1 MQPPVPLL
9 YFLRPAGAATF
20 RESEEMPAYAIIGG
34 QWGDEGKGKVVD
46 LLSADAHVVARFNG
60 GNNAGHTV
68 ITDAGEFKFHL
79 IPAGILRPECTCIIG
94 NGVVVN
100 PDSFMEEVAGLQE
113 RNVSVDRLVIS
124 DKTQVIMPYHTL
136 LDRLEE
142 EMRAE
147 SGKAIGT
154 TGMGIG
160 PAYMDKAA
168 RSGIRMA
175 DLLDEEA
182 LLRRL
187 SFVLE
192 QKNAIITRLY
202 GKEAVSL
209 EETYERCL
217 EWGRGLRPFIRPV
230 EPILQQAFASGQRVI
245 LEGAQGTLLDVD
257 RRHLSLR
264 HVVVTHGWR
273 RLLRPRHQPKAR
285 AGDRGRVQGVHHAGG
300 IRAASNGAQ
309 RRGGRV
315 HTAESVGVRDH
326 HRSAATLRLV
336 RRGGSPVLGVHQR
349 RDLRHSHAP
358 GRPRRHLA
366 GANLRCL
373 PPGRRDHPRFPDG
386 HLTVGGLRAHIRRPA
401 GLGEGHGKRTQPGR
415 PSPGGRQLPEQ
426 GGGAHRLF
434 H

>member
-1 MQPPVPLL
+1 
-9 YFLRPAGAATF
+9 
-20 RESEEMPAYAIIGG
+20 MPAYAIIGG

-100 PDSFMEEVAGLQE
+100 PDSFMEEVVGLRE
-113 RNVSVDRLVIS
+113 RNISVDRLVIS

-175 DLLDEEA
+175 DLLDEGS
-182 LLRRL
+182 LLKRL

-192 QKNAIITRLY
+192 QKNAVITRLY

-217 EWGRGLRPFIRPV
+217 EWGKGLRPFIRPV
-230 EPILQQAFASGQRVI
+230 EPILQQAFAAGQRVI

-257 RRHLSLR
+257 HGTYPYVTSSSPTVGGACAGLGISPR
-264 HVVVTHGWR
+264 HVQAIAGVYKAYTTRVGSGPLPTELNDEVGEFIRQRAWEYGTTTG
-273 RLLRPRHQPKAR
+273 RPRRCGWFDAVAAR
-285 AGDRGRVQGVHHAGG
+285 
-300 IRAASNGAQ
+300 
-309 RRGGRV
+309 
-315 HTAESVGVRDH
+315 
-326 HRSAATLRLV
+326 
-336 RRGGSPVLGVHQR
+336 VLGDHQR
-349 RDLRHSHAP
+349 RDIRDTHAA
-358 GRPRRHLA
+358 GRTRRHLA
-366 GANLRCL
+366 GADMRRL
-373 PPGRRDHPRFPDG
+373 PARQRDDPRVPDG
-386 HLTVGGLRAHIRRPA
+386 RLSPGGVRAHLRGHARM
-401 GLGEGHGKRTQPGR
+401 GEGHGQRTQNGR
-415 PSPGGRQLPEQ
+415 PAGGSRQLPEP
-426 GGGAHRLF
+426 GAGADRLL

>member
-1 MQPPVPLL
+1 
-9 YFLRPAGAATF
+9 
-20 RESEEMPAYAIIGG
+20 MPAYAIIGG

-79 IPAGILRPECTCIIG
+79 IPAGILRPDCTCIIG

-100 PDSFMEEVAGLQE
+100 PDSFLEEVAGLRE

-136 LDRLEE
+136 LDGLEE
-142 EMRAE
+142 EMRAG

-175 DLLDEEA
+175 DLLDEDA
-182 LLRRL
+182 LLKRL

-192 QKNAIITRLY
+192 QKNAVITRLY

-217 EWGRGLRPFIRPV
+217 EWGRGLKPFIRPV
-230 EPILQQAFASGQRVI
+230 EPILQKAFAAGQRVI

-257 RRHLSLR
+257 HGTYPYVTSSSPTVGGACAGLGISPR
-264 HVVVTHGWR
+264 HVQAIAGVY
-273 RLLRPRHQPKAR
+273 KAYTTRVGGGPLPTELNDEIGEFIRQR
-285 AGDRGRVQGVHHAGG
+285 AWEYG
-300 IRAASNGAQ
+300 
-309 RRGGRV
+309 
-315 HTAESVGVRDH
+315 T
-326 HRSAATLRLV
+326 TT
-336 RRGGSPVLGVHQR
+336 
-349 RDLRHSHAP
+349 
-358 GRPRRHLA
+358 GRPRRCGWFDAVAARYSASINGVTSAILTRLDVLDGISPVRVCVAYKLGGEIIHEFPTDASRLEA
-366 GANLRCL
+366 CEPVYEDL
-373 PPGRRDHPRFPDG
+373 PGWEQATASVRSMDALPQEAVNYLNRIEELIGCSIDMVSTGPGRDEAII
-386 HLTVGGLRAHIRRPA
+386 VRPI
-401 GLGEGHGKRTQPGR
+401 
-415 PSPGGRQLPEQ
+415 
-426 GGGAHRLF
+426 F
-434 H
+434 HS

>member
-1 MQPPVPLL
+1 
-9 YFLRPAGAATF
+9 
-20 RESEEMPAYAIIGG
+20 MPAYAIIGG

-100 PDSFMEEVAGLQE
+100 PDSFLGEVAGLRE

-182 LLRRL
+182 LLKRL

-192 QKNAIITRLY
+192 QKNAVITRLY

-217 EWGRGLRPFIRPV
+217 EWGKGLRPFIRPV
-230 EPILQQAFASGQRVI
+230 EPILQQAFAAGQRVI

-257 RRHLSLR
+257 HGTYPY
-264 HVVVTHGWR
+264 VT
-273 RLLRPRHQPKAR
+273 
-285 AGDRGRVQGVHHAGG
+285 
-300 IRAASNGAQ
+300 S
-309 RRGGRV
+309 
-315 HTAESVGVRDH
+315 S
-326 HRSAATLRLV
+326 
-336 RRGGSPVLGVHQR
+336 SP
-349 RDLRHSHAP
+349 
-358 GRPRRHLA
+358 
-366 GANLRCL
+366 
-373 PPGRRDHPRFPDG
+373 
-386 HLTVGGLRAHIRRPA
+386 TVGGACA
-401 GLGEGHGKRTQPGR
+401 GLGISPGTCRRLRAFTRRTRRAWGQGRFQRSLTMRWESSSGRERGSTAPPPAGRGAAAGLTPLRRSTQR
-415 PSPGGRQLPEQ
+415 PST
-426 GGGAHRLF
+426 A
-434 H
+434 